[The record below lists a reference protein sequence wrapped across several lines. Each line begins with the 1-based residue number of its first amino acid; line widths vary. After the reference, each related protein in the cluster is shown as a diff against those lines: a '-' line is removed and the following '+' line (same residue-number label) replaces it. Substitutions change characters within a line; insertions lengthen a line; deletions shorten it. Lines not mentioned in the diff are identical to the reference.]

1 MSLVDFQVYGRSNP
15 TDLNRQ
21 TRIVK
26 QGKKMS
32 HNKRSIPISEDDL
45 DFSLNKI
52 VARTYEEIGPFNYS
66 KLVKEGIIDK

>member
-1 MSLVDFQVYGRSNP
+1 
-15 TDLNRQ
+15 
-21 TRIVK
+21 
-26 QGKKMS
+26 MS